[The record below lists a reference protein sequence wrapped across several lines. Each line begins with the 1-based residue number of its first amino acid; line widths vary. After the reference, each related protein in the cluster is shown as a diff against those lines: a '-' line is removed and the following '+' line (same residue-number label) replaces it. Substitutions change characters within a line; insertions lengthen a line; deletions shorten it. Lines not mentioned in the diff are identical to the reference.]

1 MTQTYEKIS
10 TFFTLEKFNLKLL
23 TKNTLRKKSKVLS
36 LYFCNYLPNL
46 SIDMRNRHIHIVQ
59 IFLFSIVTFC
69 LFGLNGAYAQK
80 SSAQLKKDKQK
91 IENEIANT
99 QKLLNKTEKNQ
110 KASLEQ
116 IAVLRQQINNR
127 EKLIT
132 ALNDEIIQMEE
143 QQQLNQEMIGNLQK
157 KLEYMKSDYAQV
169 VYMAYRNR
177 RLMDKVTFILA
188 SDDFS
193 QMFRRIR
200 FYTIFSKNVR
210 NQADQIAK
218 TQAELQKR
226 NDEIIALKNEKL
238 NLLSGKETE
247 IKRLE
252 SDRRQ
257 KTKTAEQLKK
267 KSQQLSA
274 DLKAKQKKR
283 KELDAAIQKAIKDE
297 IAAANAKRQKAAAA
311 SNKSNSGNTNTSTGS
326 SSNGNTSTSSRANAT
341 ITLTPEEKT
350 LSNSFVNNK
359 GNLPWPVAKGV
370 KVSDFGSYAHPDV
383 PSVTIDNHGI
393 DIMTDAGTAVR
404 AVFQGEVTAVMDVL
418 GTKVIMIRH
427 GEYLTVY
434 QNLNSIS
441 VKKGDK
447 VSTKQTIGTVGKNNS
462 SNTYELHFEIWKN
475 NSYQNPNS
483 WLVRK

>member
-1 MTQTYEKIS
+1 M
-10 TFFTLEKFNLKLL
+10 FA
-23 TKNTLRKKSKVLS
+23 
-36 LYFCNYLPNL
+36 
-46 SIDMRNRHIHIVQ
+46 
-59 IFLFSIVTFC
+59 IVTF
-69 LFGLNGAYAQK
+69 LVASFNDAVAQK

-99 QKLLNKTEKNQ
+99 QKLLKKTEKNQ
-110 KASLEQ
+110 KASLQQ

-132 ALNDEIIQMEE
+132 ALNNEIIQMEE
-143 QQQLNQEMIGNLQK
+143 QQQLNQEMIENLQK

-200 FYTIFSKNVR
+200 FYTIFAQNVR
-210 NQADQIAK
+210 NQADQITK
-218 TQAELQKR
+218 TQAELQKK

-247 IKRLE
+247 IKKLE

-257 KTKTAEQLKK
+257 KTKTAESLKK
-267 KSQQLSA
+267 QSQQLSA

-283 KELDAAIQKAIKDE
+283 KELDAAIQQAIKAE
-297 IAAANAKRQKAAAA
+297 IAAANAKRNKAATA
-311 SNKSNSGNTNTSTGS
+311 SNNSTSGKSNNSGSTSGT
-326 SSNGNTSTSSRANAT
+326 TTTSSRANAT

-359 GNLPWPVAKGV
+359 GSLPWPVAKGV

-418 GTKVIMIRH
+418 GTKVVMIRH

-434 QNLNSIS
+434 QNLATIS

-483 WLVRK
+483 WLARK